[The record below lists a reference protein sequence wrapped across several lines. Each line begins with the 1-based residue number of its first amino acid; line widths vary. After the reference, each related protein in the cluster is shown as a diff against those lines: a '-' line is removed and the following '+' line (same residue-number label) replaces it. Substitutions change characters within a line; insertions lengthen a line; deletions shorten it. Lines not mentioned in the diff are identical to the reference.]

1 MKTFLVRA
9 FRQFW
14 PLSLFLFALAVLG
27 MVCIANKPVQADSIP
42 VYDVTGTLTIA
53 GNNVCGLSPCKETI
67 KFSFEYTYT
76 YFSSLNAYLG
86 GIVGT
91 PSVSSYGALGS
102 SFSAMTGPHSPY
114 PFCQPNTN
122 YMPMYNSGS
131 DEIDLYACGNDQS
144 TPAVPSFRGDLWHC
158 QTATC
163 LTDFAPPGTNQCNVG
178 CVMGTVQETVVAV
191 PEGGASLMYVACSLV
206 PIGLAMRQSKRHR
219 ARASIVPVRR

>member
-1 MKTFLVRA
+1 MKTFLHYEMNLRKQLGLRMFV
-9 FRQFW
+9 
-14 PLSLFLFALAVLG
+14 LAVFG

-42 VYDVTGTLTIA
+42 VYDVTGTLTVA

-76 YFSSLNAYLG
+76 YVSLLNAYLG

-91 PSVSSYGALGS
+91 PSVSSYGVLGS
-102 SFSAMTGPHSPY
+102 SFSTVTSPHSPY

-122 YMPMYNSGS
+122 YMPMYNSGA

-144 TPAVPSFRGDLWHC
+144 APAVPSFRGDLWHC

-163 LTDFAPPGTNQCNVG
+163 LTDFAPPGTSRCDVG
-178 CVMGTVQETVVAV
+178 CINGVVQETVVAV
-191 PEGGASLMYVACSLV
+191 PEGGASLMYLACSLL
-206 PIGLAMRQSKRHR
+206 PIGLAIRYSQGGR
-219 ARASIVPVRR
+219 ARASIVPFRR